1 VRLAFWRFAV
11 LALALATLL
20 LVGNVR
26 RQVSAQ
32 SAAPPG
38 YVVLPAGWN
47 LLSTATAQSLDV
59 PSADATLLT
68 LQPGD
73 SDYESV
79 DWQSLS
85 VGYGYWAYLR
95 ENTALRLPAS
105 TQDSYS
111 VTIPAQQW
119 VMVGN
124 PTTRGSVRVH
134 GADRSLLYSA
144 ITQQY
149 RQDDLIP
156 VGAGALVWSDQS
168 ATVTLGIDPNDA
180 TPVDFDSCCRVGS
193 GQYGGQALI
202 DIDDDTPY
210 PLLYGIR
217 AVATDGTFPAAS
229 ANNYAY
235 GAVSACADCV
245 DYTTPPPTCRDGVP
259 TRSVRVDPGSYLLR
273 LTTDAVR
280 VPDIILAVQLQADTH
295 YALCRYVLAGRP

>member
-1 VRLAFWRFAV
+1 VRFALWRFAV
-11 LALALATLL
+11 LVLALAALL
-20 LVGNVR
+20 FAGSVH

-32 SAAPPG
+32 NADLPG

-59 PSADATLLT
+59 PSADATLWT
-68 LQPGD
+68 LQQGD
-73 SDYESV
+73 GAYESL
-79 DWQSLS
+79 DWQSLK
-85 VGYGYWAYLR
+85 VGYGYWVYLR

-124 PTTRGSVRVH
+124 PSTRGSVRVH

-144 ITQQY
+144 ISKQY
-149 RQDDLIP
+149 RQDDLVP
-156 VGAGALVWSDQS
+156 VGAGALVWSDKG
-168 ATVTLGIDPNDA
+168 ATVTLSIDPNDA
-180 TPVDFDSCCRVGS
+180 TPVDFNSCCRVDS
-193 GQYGGQALI
+193 GDYGGQALI
-202 DIDDDTPY
+202 DVADDTAY

-217 AVATDGTFPAAS
+217 SLAADGSFPVAT

-235 GAVSACADCV
+235 GAVSPCADCV
-245 DYTTPPPTCRDGVP
+245 DYTTPPATCRDGVP

-273 LTTDAVR
+273 LSTDAVR
-280 VPDIILAVQLQADTH
+280 VPDIILTVQLEADTH
-295 YALCRYVLAGRP
+295 YALCRYVLAGRQ